1 MSEMWRKTLVY
12 LGLVEEPEEHDEHQ
26 VRSLDQEPPRA
37 REGGPR
43 QAPAG
48 SPEPAGNVR
57 HLRTPEDRQTHVRLA
72 DREATRVTIVRAA
85 SFEDAREIGE
95 RYRTGNAVLLD
106 LGDVDNRTGR
116 RLLDFLG
123 GTIFALRGRIVPA
136 GERAFLLLHEGAD
149 LSREERRRLQDIGYP
164 LGGSA
169 PQAPRA

>member
-12 LGLVEEPEEHDEHQ
+12 LGLVEEPEEHDEHE
-26 VRSLDQEPPRA
+26 VRSFDEQAPPR
-37 REGGPR
+37 RDDPR
-43 QAPAG
+43 IPSG
-48 SPEPAGNVR
+48 EPAGNVR

-72 DREATRVTIVRAA
+72 DREASRVTIVRAV
-85 SFEDAREIGE
+85 SFEDAKEIGE

-123 GTIFALRGRIVPA
+123 GTIFALRGRILPA

-149 LSREERRRLQDIGYP
+149 LAREERRRLQDLGYP
-164 LGGSA
+164 LGGST
-169 PQAPRA
+169 PSAPRG